1 MLAPLKWL
9 KRYTDI
15 DMPVEEFIDRM
26 TMTGSNVEGYES
38 LGEDISKVVVG
49 KIATIEKHPDAD
61 KLLVC
66 QVDVGNET
74 LQVVTGATN
83 IFVDA
88 LVPVALHGSHL
99 PGNIRIKRGKL
110 RGVESQGMLCSG
122 EELLLNEDDY
132 PGAGEQGILILKE
145 DYPLGIDIK
154 DVFGLNDVVVDF
166 EITSNRPDCLSMI
179 GLAREA
185 AATFEK
191 EFRLP
196 EIKIVENN
204 ENIQQYG
211 QVEVWDK
218 DLCPRFTARIIRNV
232 KVGTSPLWLKQYLRA
247 AGVRPIN
254 NIVDVTNFVMLEMGQ
269 PLHAYDLEKVSN
281 HKIIVRRAERGET
294 LTTLDGRERI
304 LSSEMLL
311 IADDTG
317 PIGLAGIMG
326 GENTEIDS
334 NTQTVL
340 LESALFEAGSIRT
353 TSKAMGLRTE
363 ASIRFEKGLDIN
375 NVETALNRAAQLI
388 HELGAGENV
397 GGMIDIT
404 NGSFDEKTICFSW
417 KKVNSLL
424 GLSLKPEEMVKIL
437 NRLSI
442 TTTYEDGSEMLY
454 AVIPTFRRDIEGVA
468 DIAEEVLR
476 IYGYDKIPATYM
488 KGSVLRGKRSEKQK
502 LHGGIKK
509 ILTGIGFYEA
519 TTYSFMSPKTFDRLG
534 LPNDSP
540 LRDAVQ
546 ILNPLGEDQS
556 IMRTTLVPGMLEVL
570 STNLNRKLTELSLFE
585 INKVYR
591 PSLNPEEELPLEKDH
606 IVLGMSGEEVD
617 FFTLKGVIES
627 VLEYLGITE
636 VDYSAEASSIFH
648 PGRKATVFAENMA
661 VGMFGEIHPDV
672 AEAFSIPERVYVA
685 EFDLELLQ
693 QKVHLVRS
701 YKPLPKY
708 PAIARDLAV
717 IVGDEIPVG
726 ALQKTIQEEAGEIIE
741 SVQLFD
747 IYKGKQVPENHKSVA
762 FSLTFRGLD
771 RTLKDEEVNLVH
783 ERVVQKLQ
791 EKFRALLR

>member
-1 MLAPLKWL
+1 MLVPLKWL

-15 DMPVEEFIDRM
+15 DIPVKEFIDRM

-38 LGEDISKVVVG
+38 LGKDISRVVVG
-49 KIATIEKHPDAD
+49 KIIKTEKHPDAD

-74 LQVVTGATN
+74 LQIVTGASN
-83 IFVDA
+83 IFVGA
-88 LVPVALHGSHL
+88 LVPVALHGSQL

-122 EELLLNEDDY
+122 EELLLNEEDY
-132 PGAGEQGILILKE
+132 PGAGEHGILILKE
-145 DYPLGIDIK
+145 DYPLGLDIK
-154 DVFGLNDVVVDF
+154 DVFGLNDVVIDF
-166 EITSNRPDCLSMI
+166 EITSNRPDCLSMV

-191 EFRLP
+191 EFRFP

-204 ENIQQYG
+204 ESIQQYG

-218 DLCPRFTARIIRNV
+218 DLCPRYMAKVVKNV
-232 KVGTSPLWLKQYLRA
+232 KVGTSPLWLRQYLRA

-269 PLHAYDLEKVSN
+269 PLHAYDLAKVSN
-281 HKIIVRRAERGET
+281 NKIIVRRAKQGET
-294 LTTLDGRERI
+294 LTTLDGRDRI
-304 LSSEMLL
+304 LNPEMLL

-326 GENTEIDS
+326 GENTEIEA
-334 NTQTVL
+334 NTQVVL
-340 LESALFEAGSIRT
+340 LESASFEAGNIRM

-397 GGMIDIT
+397 GGVIDVSSC
-404 NGSFDEKTICFSW
+404 SFDEKTISFSW

-424 GLSLKPEEMVKIL
+424 GLSLKPQEMVRIL
-437 NRLSI
+437 NRLFI
-442 TTTYEDGSEMLY
+442 TTSFDEGSEMLH
-454 AVIPTFRRDIEGVA
+454 AVIPSFRRDIEGVA

-488 KGSVLRGKRSEKQK
+488 KGSVLRGKRNEKQK
-502 LHGGIKK
+502 LYGRIKSL
-509 ILTGIGFYEA
+509 LTGIGFYEA
-519 TTYSFMSPKTFDRLG
+519 TTYSFMSPKTFDCLG
-534 LPNDSP
+534 LPSDSP

-556 IMRTTLVPGMLEVL
+556 LMKTTLVPGMLEVL

-585 INKVYR
+585 VNKVYK
-591 PSLNPEEELPLEKDH
+591 PSANPEEELPFEKDH
-606 IVLGMSGEEVD
+606 IVLGMSGEDVD
-617 FFTLKGVIES
+617 FFTLKGVIEA
-627 VLEYLGITE
+627 VLEYLGISE
-636 VDYSAEASSIFH
+636 VDFLAEASTFFH
-648 PGRKATVFAENMA
+648 PGRKATVYADKMA

-672 AEAFSIPERVYVA
+672 AEAFNIPERVYVA

-693 QKVHLVRS
+693 QKAHLVRS

-717 IVGDEIPVG
+717 IVGNEIPVG
-726 ALQKTIQEEAGEIIE
+726 ALQKTIHEEAGEILE
-741 SVQLFD
+741 SVELFD

-762 FSLTFRGLD
+762 FSLIYRGLD
-771 RTLKDEEVNLVH
+771 RTLTDEEVNLIH
-783 ERVVQKLQ
+783 GRVVQKLQ
-791 EKFRALLR
+791 EKYQAILR